1 MLSAIVLSHIHS
13 ELEQLLA
20 TQYYSGRLLPCQGS
34 SDIFVPLLK
43 VLDQLLVVGV
53 IQEDKDLRRLLE
65 LLDPEQFVP
74 KKTKSE
80 ATDWSTS
87 LLLHHPSDSC
97 KNASSSVAV
106 FCLAFRGADVCS
118 GVLLPRGHRHK
129 AVCRPSRL
137 GFREGLGGLLA
148 VEGAGNVSHAI
159 LHRVLLRSPI
169 QLFFPMIYIPA
180 QIHV

>member
-87 LLLHHPSDSC
+87 LLLHHPPPPPPPPPLLCSPQ
-97 KNASSSVAV
+97 SV
-106 FCLAFRGADVCS
+106 FTEAFFLRVW
-118 GVLLPRGHRHK
+118 RWR
-129 AVCRPSRL
+129 SR
-137 GFREGLGGLLA
+137 
-148 VEGAGNVSHAI
+148 
-159 LHRVLLRSPI
+159 
-169 QLFFPMIYIPA
+169 
-180 QIHV
+180 